1 MSTAEVKQQFQIT
14 RDGLRTLKEKNTGAR
29 QAMESGDQAIR
40 NEINLINEKIS
51 QVKALVARSNEIDS
65 ALKFKE
71 DEVKNLQKELEE
83 TKAEFTTTR
92 GEKEALENS
101 IKEKEDEIARI
112 NALMAANLEESRA
125 KDANIEK
132 LQGEIMAQRATLEQ
146 VNGDLQEILAE
157 ATQLNADLASAN
169 GEVDQLNEYNNTI
182 ITNIN
187 TLLKKVNV
195 DLQDILN
202 MPPPSASEM
211 SKIHQ
216 ERMTKAAAAPDDG
229 LGDGLGDMFAE
240 KHENTLGEEALHAE
254 REERRRAAS
263 EDIDLSETNLFDQ
276 PEQKP
281 QEPQQLEM
289 QPESVDLGGP
299 TTVSENAV
307 DTDTTAIPAEE
318 TLVEQQPE
326 SSVRG
331 NFKSMMFPSEI
342 KEYDDP
348 DTPQDRK
355 QELYEIAN
363 RRMREIAGNAD
374 VVADSPPVVSRRVP
388 PPPPPTAES
397 SISSFPTRKKSIFLP
412 GSKNEFMNGL
422 TAEEQDAYNKSTD
435 EEEKNTLMAKGLA
448 ELVSKQR
455 KGGRRTRK
463 KRGRGHCMSR
473 GGKKRR
479 TKKHGGYIA
488 VKPRS
493 SRKSKSSSSSSSS
506 KKTRKSKK

>member
-92 GEKEALENS
+92 GEKETLENS

-112 NALMAANLEESRA
+112 NALMAANLDESRA
-125 KDANIEK
+125 KDANIER
-132 LQGEIMAQRATLEQ
+132 LQDEIMAQRNNLEQ

-157 ATQLNADLASAN
+157 ATQLNADLSSAS
-169 GEVDQLNEYNNTI
+169 GEVDQLNDYNNTL

-187 TLLKKVNV
+187 ELLKKVNV

-202 MPPPSASEM
+202 TPPPSASEM
-211 SKIHQ
+211 SRIHQ

-240 KHENTLGEEALHAE
+240 KHENTLAEDAIHAE

-263 EDIDLSETNLFDQ
+263 EDIDMSETNLFDQ
-276 PEQKP
+276 SE

-299 TTVSENAV
+299 TTVSENSV
-307 DTDTTAIPAEE
+307 ETDAPAISAEE

-326 SSVRG
+326 IRVRG
-331 NFKSMMFPSEI
+331 NFKTMMFPTEI

-388 PPPPPTAES
+388 PPPPSTPES
-397 SISSFPTRKKSIFLP
+397 SISSFPTRKKSVYLP

-435 EEEKNTLMAKGLA
+435 EDEKNALMAKGLA

-455 KGGRRTRK
+455 KGGRRTRR
-463 KRGRGHCMSR
+463 KRGRGHHMSH

>member
-326 SSVRG
+326 SKVRG
-331 NFKSMMFPSEI
+331 NFRRMMFPSEA

-348 DTPQDRK
+348 DTPQERK
-355 QELYEIAN
+355 QEIYDRVN
-363 RRMREIAGNAD
+363 QRMREIDSYAD
-374 VVADSPPVVSRRVP
+374 VQADTPPVESKREGPGP
-388 PPPPPTAES
+388 PPGPA
-397 SISSFPTRKKSIFLP
+397 PTRKKSIFLP

-435 EEEKNTLMAKGLA
+435 EEEKNALMAKGLA